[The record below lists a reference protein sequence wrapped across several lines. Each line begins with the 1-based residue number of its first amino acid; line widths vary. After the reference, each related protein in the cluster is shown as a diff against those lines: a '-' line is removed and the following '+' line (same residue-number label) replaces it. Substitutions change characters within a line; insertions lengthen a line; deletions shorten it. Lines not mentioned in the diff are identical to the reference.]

1 MIASGNNEDGER
13 PRRKPRKPTVGEVL
27 QRQPPFDLEAE
38 MGVLGSI
45 LLLPE
50 VCDDIASLLR
60 ADDFY
65 DDANRCL
72 YQHVRDMYDS
82 GEKIDSTLLV
92 SRLRTSGD
100 YDKVGG
106 LAYLGKLSIAVPNA
120 AHAAYYAQIVNEKA
134 TYRKLIEAS
143 TEILRDAY
151 DQQMESRELVAQA
164 EQKVFAIM
172 EGRSTKHAS
181 SINDILHQSMDRM
194 EARLNGT
201 YVDSGCETG
210 FTDFD
215 TMTGGLH
222 NGELII
228 LAARPSM
235 GKTAL
240 AMNISENVALQ
251 NQQPALFVSLEMSGI
266 ELADRML
273 CSLSRVNGHK
283 LRSGTIGND
292 DRQRLVQ
299 KANEISKSPLYV
311 DDSPSRT
318 VSEIAAAARRI
329 QRRMGGLNL
338 IVIDYLQ
345 LIEPDNSR
353 DPRQEQVAKIARRL
367 KGLAREMKVPVLCLS
382 QLNRQA
388 EDSKDHKPKLSHLR
402 ESGAIEQDADV
413 VMFVHREEYY
423 HRGEERA
430 QYAGQAEIIIAK
442 QRNGPVGEV
451 PLTWE
456 ADYTRFLD
464 RAPDRHSE
472 FDDYSS
478 YSGAGGGF

>member
-1 MIASGNNEDGER
+1 MIASNQNNDDDR
-13 PRRKPRKPTVGEVL
+13 PRRKPRKSTVTEVL

-50 VCDDIASLLR
+50 VCDDIASTLR

-72 YQHVRDMYDS
+72 YQHVRDMYDG
-82 GEKIDSTLLV
+82 GEKIDATLIV
-92 SRLRTSGD
+92 SRLRTAGD

-106 LAYLGKLSIAVPNA
+106 LAYLGKLSMAVPNA
-120 AHAAYYAQIVNEKA
+120 AHAAYYAQIVNDKA

-172 EGRSTKHAS
+172 EGRATQHAACLS
-181 SINDILHQSMDRM
+181 DILHQSMDRM

-201 YVDSGCETG
+201 HVDGGCETG

-215 TMTGGLH
+215 TMTGGFH

-240 AMNISENVALQ
+240 AMNIAENVSLA
-251 NQQPALFVSLEMSGI
+251 NQQPTLFVSLEMSGI

-273 CSLSRVNGHK
+273 CSLSRVSGHR
-283 LRSGTIGND
+283 LRAGTISQE

-329 QRRMGGLNL
+329 QRRSGALGL

-367 KGLAREMKVPVLCLS
+367 KGLARELKVPVLCLS

-388 EDSKDHKPKLSHLR
+388 EDSKDHRPRLSHLR

-423 HRGEERA
+423 HRGEEKA

-456 ADYTRFLD
+456 GEFTRFLD

-478 YSGAGGGF
+478 FSGDGGF